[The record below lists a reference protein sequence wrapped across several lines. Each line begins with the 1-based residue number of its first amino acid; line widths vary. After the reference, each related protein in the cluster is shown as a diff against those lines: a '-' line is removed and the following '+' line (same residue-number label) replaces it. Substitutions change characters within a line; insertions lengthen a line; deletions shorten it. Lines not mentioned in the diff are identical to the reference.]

1 MDKLY
6 VLIDGKKSY
15 IPKEIV
21 ERWGIKEGQFT
32 IMGYPILSDV
42 KGAGKAQDR
51 LSTPCRI
58 PNIANYPI
66 YNLGGEDVKGELIA
80 NG

>member
-6 VLIDGKKSY
+6 VLIDRKKSY

-21 ERWGIKEGQFT
+21 ERWGIKARQFT

-42 KGAGKAQDR
+42 KGAGKA
-51 LSTPCRI
+51 
-58 PNIANYPI
+58 
-66 YNLGGEDVKGELIA
+66 
-80 NG
+80 